1 MVFPF
6 GVPRDLIALALR
18 RILRVVPF
26 LDNPNPGEPVDVTPV
41 MSPALS
47 STKEGGQ
54 KIPF

>member
-18 RILRVVPF
+18 RIFRVVPF

-47 STKEGGQ
+47 PTKEGGQ